1 MIEIDVLVSDE
12 VFNLFPLEPDSVQVF
27 AAHVLKS
34 SGISQC
40 DVNIVFINDK
50 KITELNEKYKKRN
63 GPTDVLSFDLTD
75 NSSDNLE
82 GEVYISLERAREQSL
97 ECNVSYE
104 EEIIRLVT
112 HGLLHLS
119 GRTHNN
125 EEEYQSMM
133 EETET
138 YVDYYFMT
146 EK

>member
-1 MIEIDVLVSDE
+1 MIGIDVLVSDE
-12 VFNLFPLEPDSVQVF
+12 VFNLFSLEPDRVQAF
-27 AAHVLKS
+27 AIYVLKS
-34 SGISQC
+34 SGISKC

-50 KITELNEKYKKRN
+50 KITELNEKYKKRK

-125 EEEYQSMM
+125 KEEYQSMM

-138 YVDYYFMT
+138 YVDYFFMS

>member
-1 MIEIDVLVSDE
+1 MIGIDVLVSDE
-12 VFNLFPLEPDSVQVF
+12 VFNLFPLEPDRVQRF

-50 KITELNEKYKKRN
+50 KITELNEKYKKRK

-125 EEEYQSMM
+125 KEEYQSMM

-138 YVDYYFMT
+138 YVDYFFMS

>member
-1 MIEIDVLVSDE
+1 MIGIDVLVSDE
-12 VFNLFPLEPDSVQVF
+12 VFNLFPLEPDRVQGF
-27 AAHVLKS
+27 AAYVLKS

-50 KITELNEKYKKRN
+50 KITELNEKYKKRI
-63 GPTDVLSFDLTD
+63 GPTNVLSFDLTD
-75 NSSDNLE
+75 NSYDNLE

-125 EEEYQSMM
+125 EKEYQSMM

-138 YVDYYFMT
+138 YVDYFFMT

>member
-12 VFNLFPLEPDSVQVF
+12 VFNLFPLEPDRVQAF

-34 SGISQC
+34 SGIFQC

-97 ECNVSYE
+97 ECNVTYE

-138 YVDYYFMT
+138 YVDYFFMT

>member
-1 MIEIDVLVSDE
+1 MIGIDVLVSDE
-12 VFNLFPLEPDSVQVF
+12 VFNLFPLEPDRVQGF

-63 GPTDVLSFDLTD
+63 GPTDVLSFGLTD

-97 ECNVSYE
+97 ECNVSYD

-119 GRTHNN
+119 GRTHSN
-125 EEEYQSMM
+125 EKEYQSMM

-138 YVDYYFMT
+138 YVDYFFMT